1 MVSLGCLMSVANPIQ
16 KEPPPAGADEG
27 YSLTTGTYC
36 SGTDAPAGPI
46 AQEYTN
52 LQRNTQ
58 SMTQVTGS
66 EVAHIRRGYRRLAAD
81 VLTRALAD
89 HYLWHSQWAQKLR
102 RDIAKVERGD
112 QGGVRPGEWQRLGYK
127 AAPLRTHLDLVVGS
141 DPGKFLVEDSIWH
154 EVAGVE
160 PEKFRRIMSDPKQRR
175 KARITIMGT
184 RSSRSAGAD
193 RVS

>member
-46 AQEYTN
+46 AQEYTK

-58 SMTQVTGS
+58 SVTQVTGS
-66 EVAHIRRGYRRLAAD
+66 EVAHIRRGYRRLAID
-81 VLTRALAD
+81 VLNRALAD

-102 RDIAKVERGD
+102 RDIAKVRRGD

-127 AAPLRTHLDLVVGS
+127 ATPLRSHLDLVVGS
-141 DPGKFLVEDSIWH
+141 DPAKFLVEDGIWH
-154 EVAGVE
+154 EVAGE
-160 PEKFRRIMSDPKQRR
+160 APEKFARLLADPKQRR
-175 KARITIMGT
+175 KARTKVMVTGPN
-184 RSSRSAGAD
+184 RSGRSD
-193 RVS
+193 PVS